1 MSKTCRPG
9 WAAYRLKTLPMINRI
24 GEYGL
29 AGVLQL
35 AATGQTTSEARDFD
49 FEARKS
55 LAEIQ
60 RGAVAFERWVES
72 QDHFANRNAAWIGCG
87 VFDAFDEA
95 CDGEVVGADAFE
107 RADATHEHVV
117 EPFEHR
123 GLFEGEQVLWL
134 FNDEH
139 ESTIARCIAANGAQ
153 LAVGKV
159 IAVLTLS
166 NRFLDVDDGLSQIH
180 RATLVVLQ
188 HVKREAFSTTATD
201 AGQLGELGN
210 QSIHG
215 FGIRDS

>member
-1 MSKTCRPG
+1 
-9 WAAYRLKTLPMINRI
+9 
-24 GEYGL
+24 
-29 AGVLQL
+29 
-35 AATGQTTSEARDFD
+35 
-49 FEARKS
+49 
-55 LAEIQ
+55 
-60 RGAVAFERWVES
+60 
-72 QDHFANRNAAWIGCG
+72 
-87 VFDAFDEA
+87 
-95 CDGEVVGADAFE
+95 
-107 RADATHEHVV
+107 
-117 EPFEHR
+117 
-123 GLFEGEQVLWL
+123 LFEGEQVLWL

-139 ESTIARCIAANGAQ
+139 ESTIARCVAANGAQ